1 MVRQLDDNLDD
12 IELTCTGPWPPD
24 SFAEGAPV

>member
-1 MVRQLDDNLDD
+1 VRQLDDDLDD
-12 IELTCTGPWPPD
+12 VDLTCTGPLPPY